1 MATVYLAVQTS
12 LDRKVAIKVMRRDL
26 ADDNIEKR
34 YLLEGRTM
42 ARLPHRNIAG
52 IHDIV
57 QNEQISYICME
68 YLEGGSLSQ
77 RMRQGLSV
85 TDAVAIVVQL
95 ASALQYAHEN
105 GIIHRDLKP
114 ANILF
119 RDRKTPVLTDFG
131 IAREQDAETTRLTQ
145 TGMLVGTPVY
155 MSPEQVDGGDV
166 DGRSDQYALGVL
178 FHEMLTGKPPFEG
191 DTPVQVL
198 MAHINKPPPP
208 LPKAFSAFQ
217 PLLDRML
224 AKEPENRFADL
235 RAFSSQLRA
244 LLTSTPSL
252 QAELFVDSKEAESEQ
267 LRALGFSESQIHS
280 GTQHAGLAPTQHMDS
295 GSGPKPPT
303 GKPAWSPTRLGLYAA
318 PVVVLLLVGVLL
330 VLWPSER
337 SVHEPVP
344 AQASSSA
351 ALQQAEHYLQAGQL
365 TSPPGQN
372 AYEVLRSALE
382 SSPGDERLQEQM
394 NSLVSLLIESVD
406 EALGADQIEL
416 AEARLQEAMLVDPE
430 HRAVVQRQA
439 RLDAMRLQQGRV
451 ARVEHLLQRAEQ
463 AQAEQRLHGGTD
475 SAFSILRQALE
486 LSPEHAQAQQAFDAV
501 IEQLLDPVREALEQD
516 QLSQAEHL
524 LNELADDLASESV
537 WLELEQ
543 QLINQRDRVT
553 RRARINAWLM
563 LADSQI
569 ANEHLAEPPGSNALE
584 TLTRITTLEPDNR
597 SAQELLQRLGWG
609 LVRQAREAEQR
620 GDDLRAMA
628 RYDLALQAVP
638 DQSRWRQER
647 AAIADGL
654 GDREGRIADALSQ
667 ARAAIADGR
676 FLQPPGDNALEAL
689 NDVLTL
695 DSGNA
700 DAREQL
706 EQLPRLIHEAALS
719 LEADRRLEEAVD
731 LLGVAV
737 GQYPQHARLG
747 QLHQRLGGEWRAE
760 QQRLQRR
767 ASLQR
772 LHELLDKRHLSVEVV
787 DGVGE
792 LLAQLRQLNPD
803 DSEVNRVRG
812 RFMAGMRQV
821 FENVSQIDNLVGLE
835 ILLNT
840 LESHLKGQADV
851 LELRSTLA
859 QSRDRLEREQRWR
872 ETADLARVQVNPQP
886 WAMLESVH
894 RVRPGEDGE
903 QLELLDHQATS
914 TPLHLRLAEGQYRL
928 VLRHPDQAQGLEVT
942 LSVEPREQRM
952 VDPQLALA
960 QSPGD
965 AFLIGEPG
973 EEAAALAAALE
984 AYRQARYAQ
993 VVAVDL
999 ADLPDEQAQAQLMLL
1014 HSAAFWTMAQLG
1026 DDWAEDAAI
1035 HSRDTAQSINPE
1047 LAADSPFFP
1056 PRFQQFWQ
1064 GQSSSSD

>member
-26 ADDNIEKR
+26 ADDNLEKR

-57 QNEQISYICME
+57 QNEHISYICME

-85 TDAVAIVVQL
+85 SEAVAIVVQL

-105 GIIHRDLKP
+105 AIVHRDLKP

-178 FHEMLTGKPPFEG
+178 FHEMLTGRPPFEG

-224 AKEPENRFADL
+224 AKDPDKRFADL
-235 RAFSSQLRA
+235 RAFSSKLRGVV
-244 LLTSTPSL
+244 TSTPSL
-252 QAELFVDSKEAESEQ
+252 QAELFVDPNEAESEQ

-280 GTQHAGLAPTQHMDS
+280 GTQHAGLAPTQHMHS
-295 GSGPKPPT
+295 GSAPKPPT
-303 GKPAWSPTRLGLYAA
+303 GQSILSPGRLALYAV
-318 PVVVLLLVGVLL
+318 PVLVLALVGVLL
-330 VLWPSER
+330 AWWPSER
-337 SVHEPVP
+337 SVQEQMPTQVSIAP
-344 AQASSSA
+344 
-351 ALQQAEHYLQAGQL
+351 ALQQAEHYFQAGQL

-372 AYEVLRSALE
+372 AYEVLRSALQT
-382 SSPGDERLQEQM
+382 SPEDEQLQEQM
-394 NSLVSLLIESVD
+394 QRLVSLLLEAVD

-430 HRAVVQRQA
+430 NRAVVRRQA
-439 RLDAMRLQQGRV
+439 RLDAMRLQQGRE
-451 ARVEHLLQRAEQ
+451 ARVEQLLERAEL
-463 AQAEQRLHGGTD
+463 AQAEQRLHGDAD

-486 LSPEHAQAQQAFDAV
+486 LAPEHPRAQRAFDAV
-501 IEQLLDPVREALEQD
+501 IEHLLEPAREALEQD
-516 QLSQAEHL
+516 QLSHAESL
-524 LNELADDLASESV
+524 LDELAEDLASESV

-543 QLINQRDRVT
+543 QLVNKRDRVT

-609 LVRQAREAEQR
+609 LVRQAREAAQQGE
-620 GDDLRAMA
+620 DLRAMA

-654 GDREGRIADALSQ
+654 GDREARIAEALSQ

-676 FLQPPGDNALEAL
+676 FLQPPGDNALQAL
-689 NDVLTL
+689 NNVLTL
-695 DSGNA
+695 DADNA

-706 EQLPRLIHEAALS
+706 EQLPRLIHETALS
-719 LEADRRLEEAVD
+719 LEADRRLQEAVE
-731 LLGVAV
+731 LLRGAIR
-737 GQYPQHARLG
+737 QYPRHQRLG
-747 QLHQRLGGEWRAE
+747 QLQQRLNAEWQAE
-760 QQRLQRR
+760 QQRMQRR

-792 LLAQLRQLNPD
+792 SLGQLRQLNPD

-821 FENVSQIDNLVGLE
+821 FENVSQIENLVGME
-835 ILLNT
+835 ILLTT
-840 LESHLKGQADV
+840 LESHLDGQSDV
-851 LELRSTLA
+851 LLLRSTLE
-859 QSRDRLEREQRWR
+859 QSRERLKREQRWR
-872 ETADLARVQVNPQP
+872 ETADLARVQVNPLP

-894 RVRPGEDGE
+894 RVRRGEDGE
-903 QLELLDHQATS
+903 QLELLDHERNS
-914 TPLHLRLAEGQYRL
+914 TPLHLRLAEGEYRL
-928 VLRHPDQAQGLEVT
+928 LLRHPDQAEALEVS

-952 VDPQLALA
+952 VDPELELAESGVDGSAIDVAGGDATALA
-960 QSPGD
+960 T
-965 AFLIGEPG
+965 
-973 EEAAALAAALE
+973 ALD

-1026 DDWAEDAAI
+1026 DGWAEDAAI
-1035 HSRDTAQSINPE
+1035 HSRDAAQSINPQ
-1047 LAADSPFFP
+1047 LAAESPWFP
-1056 PRFQQFWQ
+1056 PRFHQFWR